1 MARAMRWTGL
11 GGSGVLSLFL
21 LAAAAPA
28 PAAAQNAVVAK
39 FRDKT
44 GRAQVGKKAWVALAR
59 ALKRKGVRLVAYRQY
74 LRVARK
80 SRINRRGA
88 FKPRGVRRLAGRLK
102 LAAVITGAAYRKR
115 GAFIVGIRAMGAD
128 GRVAFKKGYRLRRA
142 RFPRA
147 KADEVAAAILEA
159 LDLGR
164 PAAAAAEPEPKT
176 EPKAEP
182 KTAPETGG
190 TSDDSVLP
198 AWARSDDQP
207 EPKTSPSA
215 APADQPAAEP
225 AAADEA
231 GRAEARAAPEPER
244 EARPASS
251 INDALVSAGVSF
263 HHRAG
268 LHPRHEASL
277 YPGLRFDGRL
287 FLGTFLDIPVVR
299 DIGVGGMFD
308 MALGLEYA
316 YSDSDDA
323 WDAQQMQ
330 WRAEL
335 IYRLA
340 LDTGLKPAFLLRL
353 GYGATSSSIDA
364 GQGELA
370 LSASYM
376 SPYASI
382 DIYLMLYDPVL
393 RLFAS
398 GGILYLVSAGDDVG
412 GSGLGFNVFAG
423 IDIDVIDAIHIGLG
437 YDLTQY
443 MLEDNSADGLGKY
456 SDTYQGFFLRVGYNY
471 N

>member
-1 MARAMRWTGL
+1 MARTIRWMGL
-11 GGSGVLSLFL
+11 GPVGLLAAFL
-21 LAAAAPA
+21 LAAAAPS

-44 GRAQVGKKAWVALAR
+44 GRAKLGKKAWVAVAR

-74 LRVARK
+74 LRIARK
-80 SRINRRGA
+80 SRIKRRGA
-88 FKPRGVRRLAGRLK
+88 FKPRGVRRLAERMK
-102 LAAVITGAAYRKR
+102 LAAVITGTAYRKR
-115 GAFIVGIRAMGAD
+115 GAFIVGVRAMGAD
-128 GRVAFKKGYRLRRA
+128 GRVVFKKGYRLRRA

-159 LDLGR
+159 LDLGA
-164 PAAAAAEPEPKT
+164 PAAAAPEPEPEPKP
-176 EPKAEP
+176 EPKPEP
-182 KTAPETGG
+182 EPGTGG
-190 TSDDSVLP
+190 TGDDSVLP

-215 APADQPAAEP
+215 PAAEP
-225 AAADEA
+225 PAKEQADAGEA

-244 EARPASS
+244 EPRPASS
-251 INDALVSAGVSF
+251 VNDALVSAGVSF

-323 WDAQQMQ
+323 WEAQQMQ

-335 IYRLA
+335 TYRLA

-353 GYGATSSSIDA
+353 GYGSTSSSIDA
-364 GQGELA
+364 GAGELA

-398 GGILYLVSAGDDVG
+398 GGILYLVSAGEDVG

-423 IDIDVIDAIHIGLG
+423 VDIDVIDAIHIGLG

-443 MLEDNSADGLGKY
+443 MLEDGSADGLGEY
-456 SDTYQGFFLRVGYNY
+456 SDTFQSFFLRVGYNY